1 MDDTLRLAIAAAGES
16 LSMHPQTLRKY
27 ERAGLLR
34 PGRRPGGSRQYS
46 PADIERL
53 ELIKY
58 LADVR
63 RVNVAGMALAL
74 ALRDD
79 LLSLAAELEDV
90 DDAREHVRARIR
102 QVLLRFTD
110 ERT

>member
-1 MDDTLRLAIAAAGES
+1 MDDNLRLAITAASES

-27 ERAGLLR
+27 ERAGLLS

-53 ELIKY
+53 GLIKY

-79 LLSLAAELEDV
+79 LLSLAAELENV
-90 DDAREHVRARIR
+90 DDAREYARARIR

-110 ERT
+110 D